1 MNKTKKHYLKF
12 HPFYNIKQKIS
23 CLQKILI
30 ILIKLDEKITYADRI
45 RDTFLF
51 AAAGDQKKG
60 GGCYLDGWEVCW
72 KISNKIKMPTRA
84 TRTTTTTTT
93 TRT

>member
-60 GGCYLDGWEVCW
+60 GGVIWMGGRYVGKL
-72 KISNKIKMPTRA
+72 A
-84 TRTTTTTTT
+84 TK
-93 TRT
+93 

>member
-51 AAAGDQKKG
+51 AAAGDPG
-60 GGCYLDGWEVCW
+60 GVLFGWVGGMLE
-72 KISNKIKMPTRA
+72 N
-84 TRTTTTTTT
+84 
-93 TRT
+93 

>member
-51 AAAGDQKKG
+51 AAAGDPRG
-60 GGCYLDGWEVCW
+60 GGGYLDGGEGCW

>member
-51 AAAGDQKKG
+51 AAAGDPG
-60 GGCYLDGWEVCW
+60 GGVIWMGGRYVGKL
-72 KISNKIKMPTRA
+72 A
-84 TRTTTTTTT
+84 TK
-93 TRT
+93 